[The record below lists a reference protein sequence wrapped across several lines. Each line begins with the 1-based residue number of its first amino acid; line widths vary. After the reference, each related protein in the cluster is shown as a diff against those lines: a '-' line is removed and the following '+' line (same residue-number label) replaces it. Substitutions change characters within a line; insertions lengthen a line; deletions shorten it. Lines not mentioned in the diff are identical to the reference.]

1 MAPGQSTVLVASEVV
16 LMPQALQPPRRHM
29 VRAEEAEEVTT
40 RPHMTLPAQG
50 ASGAQLG
57 YVGRALSPQIMAL
70 RSMSLSVRVVP
81 EPLPDI
87 VVVTALPGMHG

>member
-1 MAPGQSTVLVASEVV
+1 
-16 LMPQALQPPRRHM
+16 M

-40 RPHMTLPAQG
+40 RPHMTLPVLG
-50 ASGAQLG
+50 ALGAQLG
-57 YVGRALSPQIMAL
+57 QDGQAVSPLIMAL
-70 RSMSLSVRVVP
+70 RSMSLSARVVT